1 MGQSRIAN
9 QILDNSTM
17 KLLVQIILLLT
28 ALPCMGQP
36 TGHQK
41 LFLKITD
48 NEDTLRFEQL
58 FNDQKIGR
66 NTSLS
71 YKKYQLSDISDN
83 NTGFSYYPGNGCI
96 HKPLMTENHRIQI
109 IRNRMDTMKIEL
121 FNAFNVYF
129 LYIPFQ
135 KGTFR
140 MYVND
145 GTENQWYVNTL
156 PYYPIPPYA
165 PVYDI
170 TPIDWSAFKVKKDKN
185 EQEYFI
191 SLQFE
196 KQHLLAK
203 PVLPEDDPNF
213 KNSRRIQTLRVETA
227 DYNFDGQ
234 NDYREHKLNIKKQ
247 WNYFI
252 YTDSTAGYVL
262 DSFMSQLDITVFDSI
277 TKTFQV
283 RKNKKISDASSQSDT
298 YEFIQGKPVI
308 VKKNLPALP
317 PTHDLQKVKEAT
329 LQSIKTYTI
338 HPFKFVLEKN
348 TPSNIPAEKGC
359 YANKIL
365 VYETS
370 TNKLMYSL
378 VAVGNKL
385 RETENCADSLQIADY
400 NFDGYPDFRIC
411 NYSLT
416 GKHIYYI
423 YHQQRNTFLIENTL
437 TELNGLQFDFEKK
450 IATGFTDRKEFPD
463 YPSNTSYQYYME
475 TLLFEGDK
483 LENMTVTTTI
493 YGDRSYIS
501 SIFKYINQKRIHPG
515 DTIGIALQRKN
526 VLIKNVEPFRFELEF
541 NPEEKKTSGEKGAY
555 VKVLNIYKGDR
566 NVGHFEMYGNYLNEV
581 PYWLDSIETADFNF
595 DGYTDI
601 RMYNSLLANGRY
613 VYLLYNPE
621 AEVQVFYQDTYFSLL
636 MDAEFI
642 PEKKIMKG
650 RISEAN
656 QTIYFFLKNDTL
668 TTTTQDIDLSKP
680 PFIEESI
687 YKNGR
692 RTTLRTAYSRL
703 EPELKKEYSDYNFDG
718 VDDFRQQRKNSPY
731 YWDVFI
737 YNNKNEA
744 YEKDTLLSK
753 FEVLNYNKQEKTLN
767 GYYQIRFDQTTWQ
780 TNYYQWSFTENKM
793 VLYQIYTCQSTSP
806 MSENHTCV
814 ISTLINGK
822 WINKTQLGAE

>member
-1 MGQSRIAN
+1 MA
-9 QILDNSTM
+9 
-17 KLLVQIILLLT
+17 
-28 ALPCMGQP
+28 
-36 TGHQK
+36 
-41 LFLKITD
+41 
-48 NEDTLRFEQL
+48 
-58 FNDQKIGR
+58 
-66 NTSLS
+66 
-71 YKKYQLSDISDN
+71 
-83 NTGFSYYPGNGCI
+83 
-96 HKPLMTENHRIQI
+96 
-109 IRNRMDTMKIEL
+109 
-121 FNAFNVYF
+121 
-129 LYIPFQ
+129 
-135 KGTFR
+135 
-140 MYVND
+140 
-145 GTENQWYVNTL
+145 
-156 PYYPIPPYA
+156 
-165 PVYDI
+165 
-170 TPIDWSAFKVKKDKN
+170 
-185 EQEYFI
+185 
-191 SLQFE
+191 
-196 KQHLLAK
+196 
-203 PVLPEDDPNF
+203 
-213 KNSRRIQTLRVETA
+213 
-227 DYNFDGQ
+227 
-234 NDYREHKLNIKKQ
+234 
-247 WNYFI
+247 
-252 YTDSTAGYVL
+252 
-262 DSFMSQLDITVFDSI
+262 
-277 TKTFQV
+277 
-283 RKNKKISDASSQSDT
+283 
-298 YEFIQGKPVI
+298 
-308 VKKNLPALP
+308 
-317 PTHDLQKVKEAT
+317 
-329 LQSIKTYTI
+329 
-338 HPFKFVLEKN
+338 
-348 TPSNIPAEKGC
+348 
-359 YANKIL
+359 
-365 VYETS
+365 
-370 TNKLMYSL
+370 YSL
-378 VAVGNKL
+378 ISK
-385 RETENCADSLQIADY
+385 
-400 NFDGYPDFRIC
+400 
-411 NYSLT
+411 
-416 GKHIYYI
+416 
-423 YHQQRNTFLIENTL
+423 
-437 TELNGLQFDFEKK
+437 KK

-475 TLLFEGDK
+475 TLLFEGSK

-501 SIFKYINQKRIHPG
+501 SICKYINQKRIYPG

-581 PYWLDSIETADFNF
+581 PHWLDSIETADFNF

-642 PEKKIMKG
+642 PEKKIIKG

-703 EPELKKEYSDYNFDG
+703 EPELKKEYNDYNFDG

-793 VLYQIYTCQSTSP
+793 VLYQINTCQSTSP